1 MSIYKFET
9 TTIDSFDAVLK
20 SREYDQVDLSE
31 VTKMTG
37 THASLRFIMADD
49 IFLNKSSV
57 NIGIVNSN
65 DDPEGKMEEYMTEL
79 KNATS
84 GNVEKIS

>member
-9 TTIDSFDAVLK
+9 STIDSIEAVLK
-20 SREYDQVDLSE
+20 SREYEQVDLSE
-31 VTKMTG
+31 VAKITG

-57 NIGIVNSN
+57 NIGIVNNN
-65 DDPEGKMEEYMTEL
+65 DDPEGKMEEYITEL

-84 GNVEKIS
+84 GNVEKLP

>member
-1 MSIYKFET
+1 MSIYKFEK

-57 NIGIVNSN
+57 NIGIVNNN
-65 DDPEGKMEEYMTEL
+65 DDPEGKMEEYITEL

>member
-57 NIGIVNSN
+57 NIGIVNNN

>member
-57 NIGIVNSN
+57 NIGIVNNN

-84 GNVEKIS
+84 GNVEKIA

>member
-9 TTIDSFDAVLK
+9 TTIDSFEAVVK

-57 NIGIVNSN
+57 NIAIINNN
-65 DDPEGKMEEYMTEL
+65 DDPEGKMEEYITEL
-79 KNATS
+79 KSATS
-84 GNVEKIS
+84 GNVEKLA

>member
-9 TTIDSFDAVLK
+9 STIDSSEAVLK

-37 THASLRFIMADD
+37 THASLRFVMADN

-57 NIGIVNSN
+57 NIGIVNNN
-65 DDPEGKMEEYMTEL
+65 DDPEGKMEEYITEL
-79 KNATS
+79 KSATS
-84 GNVEKIS
+84 GNVEKLV

>member
-9 TTIDSFDAVLK
+9 TTIDSFDAVVK

-57 NIGIVNSN
+57 NIDIINNN
-65 DDPEGKMEEYMTEL
+65 DDPEGKMEEYITEL
-79 KNATS
+79 KSATS
-84 GNVEKIS
+84 GNVEKLV

>member
-1 MSIYKFET
+1 
-9 TTIDSFDAVLK
+9 
-20 SREYDQVDLSE
+20 
-31 VTKMTG
+31 
-37 THASLRFIMADD
+37 MADD

-57 NIGIVNSN
+57 NIGIVNN
-65 DDPEGKMEEYMTEL
+65 NADPEGKMEEYMTEL